1 VVETSSLGLR
11 LANTQIGGRAHP
23 LPENKLRGKQGASMN
38 GKVTVIAHIQ
48 AKPGMEGEVKKA
60 LLGLC
65 GPTRA
70 EKGCINYDLHQSPND
85 PTLFLFHENWA
96 SKRDLDAHSKS
107 AHLQA
112 WRKRAVDLLV
122 EPTHVTLWSEIQ
134 E

>member
-1 VVETSSLGLR
+1 
-11 LANTQIGGRAHP
+11 
-23 LPENKLRGKQGASMN
+23 MN
-38 GKVTVIAHIQ
+38 GKVTVIANMH
-48 AKPGMEGEVKKA
+48 AKPGMEHEVREA

-70 EKGCINYDLHQSPND
+70 EKGCINYDLHQSPDD
-85 PTLFLFHENWA
+85 PTQFLFHENWA
-96 SKRDLDAHSKS
+96 SKSDLDAHSQS

-122 EPTHVTLWSEIQ
+122 EPARVTRWSEIS